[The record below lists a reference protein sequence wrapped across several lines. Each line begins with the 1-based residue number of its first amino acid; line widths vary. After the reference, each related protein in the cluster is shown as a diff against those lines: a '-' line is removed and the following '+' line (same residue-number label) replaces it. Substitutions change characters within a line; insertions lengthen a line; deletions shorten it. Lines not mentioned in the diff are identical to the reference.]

1 MNGSERGW
9 DSEVDASL
17 CKELEGKT
25 WDIDG
30 SVFIFK
36 KAEKRGARTI
46 RACGWGTE
54 AFAVHATE
62 KVTGTPIYSRM
73 DSSGSIAA
81 FNRITTSEMLR

>member
-1 MNGSERGW
+1 VNGSERGW

-46 RACGWGTE
+46 RAC
-54 AFAVHATE
+54 
-62 KVTGTPIYSRM
+62 
-73 DSSGSIAA
+73 
-81 FNRITTSEMLR
+81 